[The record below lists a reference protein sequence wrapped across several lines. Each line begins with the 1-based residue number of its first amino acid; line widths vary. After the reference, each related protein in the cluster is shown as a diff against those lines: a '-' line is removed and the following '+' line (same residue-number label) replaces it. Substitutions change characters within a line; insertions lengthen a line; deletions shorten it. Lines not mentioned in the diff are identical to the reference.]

1 MSEKQNP
8 SIRFKGFTEYW
19 EQRKVSDYG
28 DFYYGHS
35 CPKWSVS
42 ENATTPCVRYGELY
56 TKFGTKINQ
65 VYSYT
70 NMPPEKLRF
79 SKGTEVLIP
88 RVGEDPMDYNHCT
101 WLSLSNVAIGE
112 MISVYNTN
120 QNPQFTA
127 IMFNATLQKQFAMR
141 VEGGSV
147 TNLYFEKLKDIDI
160 SFPSMK
166 EQCKITTYFSSLDH
180 LITLH
185 EKKYNRLVNI
195 KKSMLE
201 KMFPRNGEII
211 PEVRF
216 TEFTGNWERRK
227 LGEIADKAVD
237 NRGKTPP
244 ITENGTHP
252 LIEVA
257 CLGNGSPDY
266 SKVEKYLDDNTFNT
280 MLRDYIKEG
289 DILFSTVGSIG
300 LVSLMDS
307 NENAVIAQ
315 NIIAFRAK
323 ENYDSSFL
331 YAMFSTEENQDKV
344 MRIVMGA
351 VQPSI
356 KVSQL
361 VNVEYSVT
369 DNIDEQKALGKYFL
383 VFDHLIALQQQKLKK
398 LQNMKKACIEKMFV

>member
-127 IMFNATLQKQFAMR
+127 IMFNARLQKQFAMR

-160 SFPSMK
+160 SFPSIK

-216 TEFTGNWERRK
+216 TEFTGNWEQRK

>member
-1 MSEKQNP
+1 MTEKQKP

-19 EQRKVSDYG
+19 EQRKISDYG
-28 DFYYGHS
+28 DFYYGYS

-160 SFPSMK
+160 SFPSIK

-201 KMFPRNGEII
+201 KMFPRNGEIV

-216 TEFTGNWERRK
+216 AEFTGNWEKRK

-289 DILFSTVGSIG
+289 DILFATVGSIG
-300 LVSLMDS
+300 LISLMDS
-307 NENAVIAQ
+307 NENAAIAQ
-315 NIIAFRAK
+315 NVIAFRAK

-398 LQNMKKACIEKMFV
+398 LQNMKKACLEKMFV

>member
-1 MSEKQNP
+1 MTEKQKP

-19 EQRKVSDYG
+19 EQRKISDYG

-160 SFPSMK
+160 SFPSIK

-201 KMFPRNGEII
+201 KMFPRNGEIV

-216 TEFTGNWERRK
+216 AEFTGNWEKRK

-289 DILFSTVGSIG
+289 DILFATVGSIG
-300 LVSLMDS
+300 LISLMDS
-307 NENAVIAQ
+307 NENAAIAQ
-315 NIIAFRAK
+315 NVIAFRAK

-398 LQNMKKACIEKMFV
+398 LQNMKKACLEKMFV

>member
-1 MSEKQNP
+1 MNKKQRP

-19 EQRKVSDYG
+19 EQRKISDYG

-160 SFPSMK
+160 SFPSIK
-166 EQCKITTYFSSLDH
+166 EQCKITTYFSSFDY

-216 TEFTGNWERRK
+216 TEFTGNWEQRK

-398 LQNMKKACIEKMFV
+398 LQNMKKACLEKMFV

>member
-1 MSEKQNP
+1 
-8 SIRFKGFTEYW
+8 
-19 EQRKVSDYG
+19 
-28 DFYYGHS
+28 
-35 CPKWSVS
+35 
-42 ENATTPCVRYGELY
+42 
-56 TKFGTKINQ
+56 
-65 VYSYT
+65 
-70 NMPPEKLRF
+70 
-79 SKGTEVLIP
+79 
-88 RVGEDPMDYNHCT
+88 
-101 WLSLSNVAIGE
+101 
-112 MISVYNTN
+112 
-120 QNPQFTA
+120 
-127 IMFNATLQKQFAMR
+127 
-141 VEGGSV
+141 
-147 TNLYFEKLKDIDI
+147 
-160 SFPSMK
+160 
-166 EQCKITTYFSSLDH
+166 
-180 LITLH
+180 
-185 EKKYNRLVNI
+185 
-195 KKSMLE
+195 
-201 KMFPRNGEII
+201 MFPRNGEIV

-216 TEFTGNWERRK
+216 AEFTGNWEKRK

-300 LVSLMDS
+300 LISLMDS
-307 NENAVIAQ
+307 NENAAIAQ
-315 NIIAFRAK
+315 NVIAFRAK

-398 LQNMKKACIEKMFV
+398 LQNMKKACLEKMFV

>member
-1 MSEKQNP
+1 MNEKQRP

-19 EQRKVSDYG
+19 EQRKISDYG

-160 SFPSMK
+160 SFPSIK

-216 TEFTGNWERRK
+216 TEFTGNWEQRK

>member
-1 MSEKQNP
+1 MNEKQRP

-19 EQRKVSDYG
+19 EQGKISDYG

-160 SFPSMK
+160 SFPSIK

-216 TEFTGNWERRK
+216 TEFTGNWDRRK

>member
-88 RVGEDPMDYNHCT
+88 RVGENPMDYNHCT
-101 WLSLSNVAIGE
+101 WLSLSNIAIGE

-201 KMFPRNGEII
+201 KMFPRNKEIV

-216 TEFTGNWERRK
+216 AEFTGNWEKRK

-300 LVSLMDS
+300 LISLMDS
-307 NENAVIAQ
+307 NENAAIAQ
-315 NIIAFRAK
+315 NVIAFRAK

-398 LQNMKKACIEKMFV
+398 LQNMKKACLEKMFV

>member
-1 MSEKQNP
+1 MTEKQRP

-19 EQRKVSDYG
+19 EQRKISDYG

-160 SFPSMK
+160 SFPSIK

-185 EKKYNRLVNI
+185 KKKYNRLMNI

-201 KMFPRNGEII
+201 KMFPRNGEIV

-216 TEFTGNWERRK
+216 AEFTGNWEQRK

-307 NENAVIAQ
+307 NENAAIAQ

-398 LQNMKKACIEKMFV
+398 LQNMKKACLEKMFV

>member
-70 NMPPEKLRF
+70 NIPPEKLRF

-160 SFPSMK
+160 SFPSIK

>member
-1 MSEKQNP
+1 MNEKQRP

-19 EQRKVSDYG
+19 EQGKISDYG

-88 RVGEDPMDYNHCT
+88 RVGENPMDYNHCT
-101 WLSLSNVAIGE
+101 WLSLSNIAIGE

-216 TEFTGNWERRK
+216 TEFTGNWEQRK